1 MFTMASTN
9 DIKAKTSAD
18 GLSTGSCQAY
28 AYQERVSLL
37 GQTQAASREQ
47 VAGDAGVAPGFDVA
61 LLVADH
67 EAAVGRRIGLNICA
81 SLARQLGH

>member
-1 MFTMASTN
+1 
-9 DIKAKTSAD
+9 
-18 GLSTGSCQAY
+18 
-28 AYQERVSLL
+28 LL
-37 GQTQAASREQ
+37 LVQTQAASGEQ

-61 LLVADH
+61 LLVADQ

>member
-1 MFTMASTN
+1 MFTVASTN

-28 AYQERVSLL
+28 AYQERVLL
-37 GQTQAASREQ
+37 LVQTQAASGEQ

-61 LLVADH
+61 LLVAD
-67 EAAVGRRIGLNICA
+67 GKLPSG
-81 SLARQLGH
+81 GG